1 MNLRIIGLYSPKR
14 LELPSGVVIP
24 SNPMKASWYPVV
36 QWAAKRGVRGFF
48 STLDLARSL
57 DPSGLHKDEA
67 EAILNS
73 RAHAV
78 TQKLWKWGYLRK
90 VSKSELP
97 DPGVDGE
104 ERRPRGRPAAI
115 WAVTAKGLRRAKE
128 PYTQKFFFDR
138 G

>member
-1 MNLRIIGLYSPKR
+1 M
-14 LELPSGVVIP
+14 VP

-36 QWAAKRGVRGFF
+36 QWAASRGVRGFF
-48 STLDLARSL
+48 STLDLARFL
-57 DPSGLHKDEA
+57 DASGLHKDEA

-90 VSKSELP
+90 VAKSELP
-97 DPGVDGE
+97 DQGRPGDE
-104 ERRPRGRPAAI
+104 KRSRGRPAAI
-115 WAVTAKGLRRAKE
+115 WAVTVKGLRRAKK

-138 G
+138 ER